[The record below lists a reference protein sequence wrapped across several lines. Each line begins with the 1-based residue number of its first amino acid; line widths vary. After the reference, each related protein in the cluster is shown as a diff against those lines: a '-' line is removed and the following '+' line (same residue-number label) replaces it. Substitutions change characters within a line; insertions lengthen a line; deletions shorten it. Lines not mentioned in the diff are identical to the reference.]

1 MAEGRTAAG
10 DGGGDALRLL
20 LPSRERLRGTIGA
33 APALAR
39 VLARADRAAAAE
51 PGRDAQLLRSIDL
64 LPRRLAPAAI
74 TRALDAADARFGG
87 WLRADP
93 AYMRAD
99 LSRGRMLACGDDL
112 GLTAEEADALLKPLK
127 PLFGDE
133 GFPISAPTP
142 GRWYLALP
150 ADARLPPMSAP
161 QDALGDD
168 LHPHLTAGDEG
179 RRWRRLLSEAQI
191 TLHNHPLN
199 AQRIAAGQLP
209 VNSLWFWG
217 GGTLPDRVQ
226 LTQPVY
232 SDDPL
237 LHGLARLAGATHAP
251 LRELADQAPAA
262 GALVDLRSLRD
273 VSQLETPWLP
283 WALQQ
288 LAERRVAELR
298 FDFADGGVFAYRA
311 AHRWRF
317 WRRAAP

>member
-1 MAEGRTAAG
+1 M
-10 DGGGDALRLL
+10 LVLL
-20 LPSRERLRGTIGA
+20 LPPRDRLRGGVSA

-39 VLARADRAAAAE
+39 VLARADRAPPAE
-51 PGRDAQLLRSIDL
+51 AGRDAQLLRRVEL

-74 TRALDAADARFGG
+74 TRALDAPDAHFGS

-93 AYMRAD
+93 AHLRAD
-99 LSRGRMLACGDDL
+99 LARGRMLACGDDL
-112 GLTAEEADALLKPLK
+112 ALTTDEADALLKPLK

-150 ADARLPPMSAP
+150 AEVRLPPMSSP
-161 QDALGDD
+161 DDALGDD
-168 LHPHLTAGDEG
+168 LHEHLPAGDDG

-199 AQRIAAGQLP
+199 EERIAAGKAP

-217 GGTLPDRVQ
+217 GGALPDRVRVA
-226 LTQPVY
+226 QPVY
-232 SDDPL
+232 SDDVVL
-237 LHGLARLAGATHAP
+237 QALATLAKVRHAP
-251 LRELADQAPAA
+251 LRTLADDALGG
-262 GALVDLRSLRD
+262 GALVDLRRLRD
-273 VSQLETPWLP
+273 IAQLEAPWLP

-288 LAERRVAELR
+288 LAERRVGSLQ
-298 FDFADGGVFAYRA
+298 FDFADGAVFEYHA

-317 WRRAAP
+317 WRRAPVA